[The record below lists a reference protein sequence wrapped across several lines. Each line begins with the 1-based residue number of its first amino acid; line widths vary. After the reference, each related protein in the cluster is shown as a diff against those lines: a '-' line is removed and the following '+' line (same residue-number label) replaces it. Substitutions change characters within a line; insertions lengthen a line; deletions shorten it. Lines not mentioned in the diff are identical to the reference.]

1 MTAISRLLALALL
14 AVPTAAMSQSVTEA
28 ASGLSIELNAAQEV
42 QGACRFT
49 FVAQN
54 DTGSEIDKAV
64 FETVIFDL
72 AGTVVRLSLFDF
84 RDLPQGRPRV
94 RQFDVPGMSC
104 AAISQTL
111 INGTSSCIV
120 QGAESGVCGDGLSL
134 TSRISMKLLG

>member
-1 MTAISRLLALALL
+1 MTVIPRFLALALL
-14 AVPTAAMSQSVTEA
+14 AVPTLSQAQSDTEPV
-28 ASGLSIELNAAQEV
+28 SGLSIELNAAQEV

-54 DTGSEIDKAV
+54 NTGNEIDKAV
-64 FETVIFDL
+64 FETVIFDA

-84 RDLPQGRPRV
+84 RDLPEGRPRV

-104 AAISQTL
+104 DAISQTL

-120 QGAESGVCGDGLSL
+120 EGAESGVCSDGLSL
-134 TSRISMKLLG
+134 SSRISMKLLG